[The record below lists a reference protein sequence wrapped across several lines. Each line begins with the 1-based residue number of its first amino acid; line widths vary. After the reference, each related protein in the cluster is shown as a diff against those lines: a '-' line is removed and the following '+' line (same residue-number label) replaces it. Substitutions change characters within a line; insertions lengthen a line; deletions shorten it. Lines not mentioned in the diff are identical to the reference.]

1 MRLTQEQ
8 LAAYEQNGFLFMPD
22 YFSPREVEL
31 LRGEVAGIF
40 AEAAPHVV
48 REKEG
53 QTVRSAYG
61 SHATNEIFKRLARH
75 PRLVEPAMQLLGSQV
90 YVYQSKINAKAAFS
104 GDLWEWHQDYIF
116 WHKED
121 GMPSPRVLSAA
132 LFLEEVSEFNG
143 PLFLIPGSHREGMI
157 DQQLHSELAAGAVPS
172 HRAYRGSP
180 AWISNL
186 TADLK
191 YALKKEAV
199 TELVDR
205 YGITSPKGH
214 AGSVLFFHGNIVHG
228 SPNNISPFDRLLT
241 IITFNSVENVPGHV
255 PNPRPEFLVSRDAAP
270 VTPLPDSALLM

>member
-8 LAAYEQNGFLFMPD
+8 LAAYDQNGFLFLPD
-22 YFSPREVEL
+22 YFSRREVEIL
-31 LRGEVAGIF
+31 KGEAARIF

-53 QTVRSAYG
+53 RTVRSAYG
-61 SHATNEIFKRLARH
+61 SHATSEPFGRLARH
-75 PRLVEPAMQLLGSQV
+75 PRFVEPAMQVLGSEV

-104 GDLWEWHQDYIF
+104 GDLWEWHQDFVF

-121 GMPSPRVLSAA
+121 GMPAPRALSAT

-157 DQQLHSELAAGAVPS
+157 DLPLHAELAAGAAPS
-172 HRAYRGSP
+172 HVAYQSSP

-191 YALKKEAV
+191 YALRKEAV
-199 TELVDR
+199 AELVGR
-205 YGITSPKGH
+205 YGITAPKGP
-214 AGSVLFFHGNIVHG
+214 AGSVLFFHSNLVHG
-228 SPNNISPFDRLLT
+228 SPNNISPFDRLLA
-241 IITFNSVENVPGHV
+241 IITFNSVENAPGRV
-255 PNPRPEFLVSRDAAP
+255 PNPRPEFLVSRDATP
-270 VTPLPDSALLM
+270 VKPLHDSALLM

>member
-8 LAAYEQNGFLFMPD
+8 VASYEQNGFLFMPD

-61 SHATNEIFKRLARH
+61 SHATNDIFKRLARH

-143 PLFLIPGSHREGMI
+143 PLFLIPGSHREGLI

-172 HRAYRGSP
+172 HRAYKGSP

-205 YGITSPKGH
+205 YGITSPKGP

-241 IITFNSVENVPGHV
+241 FITFNSVENVPGHMH
-255 PNPRPEFLVSRDAAP
+255 NPRPEFLVSRDAAP